1 MNNDDQEVGYRKPPK
16 ATQFQKGQSGNKAG
30 RPKGARNLN
39 SVFADELNEK
49 VSINENGSR
58 KTVSKQQIVVKRIV
72 NNAAAG
78 DPRHG
83 KIVLSQIA
91 EIEAKA
97 EAFSGMS
104 DGLSET
110 DAKILHTLYTRMQAI
125 SEASP

>member
-30 RPKGARNLN
+30 RPKGSRNLS
-39 SVFADELNEK
+39 SVFADELNAK

-58 KTVSKQQIVVKRIV
+58 KTVSKQQIVVKQIV

-97 EAFSGMS
+97 EAFSAMS
-104 DGLSET
+104 DGLSEIE
-110 DAKILHTLYTRMQAI
+110 AKILHTIHARMQVI